1 MMSSKPQFPGDP
13 MRRYGMDHDR
23 YDWSLLQKRAPVSW
37 PDGKNIALWVNIA
50 VEEFPMNDD
59 GKPFKLPGTMVKPY
73 PDLQTY
79 TWRDYGNR
87 VGIYRV
93 MRAADKFGIKPDWSV
108 NAAIAEKYPQ
118 LLRDIL
124 ARGEDVIAHGMDM
137 ATPHHGGMPEAEE
150 RALVQKA
157 LRMLH
162 DGGAENIRG
171 WLSPGK
177 SQSAL
182 TPEILAE
189 AGMEFLCDWPND
201 ELPYIFR
208 TEAGEIVSMPHSSDL
223 NDRRIIADF
232 RHDEA
237 SFVDQVKDHYTYLSR
252 EADAEGGRVMSLTLH
267 PWVTGQS
274 HRIAALEEAFSFL
287 SEKADIWFASG
298 AEICSEWKSQ
308 TGN

>member
-1 MMSSKPQFPGDP
+1 MSSNPRLAYPHRQ
-13 MRRYGMDHDR
+13 YGMDHDR
-23 YDWSLLQKRAPVSW
+23 YDWSLLQKRAPVEW

-50 VEEFPMNDD
+50 VEVFPMDD
-59 GKPFKLPGTMVKPY
+59 DAKPFKLPGTMVKPY

-93 MRAADKFGIKPDWSV
+93 MRATDKFGIKADWSV

-124 ARGEDVIAHGMDM
+124 ARDEDVIAHGMDM
-137 ATPHHGGMPEAEE
+137 ASPHHGEMSEAQE
-150 RALVQKA
+150 RALVEKT
-157 LRMLH
+157 LSLLK
-162 DGGAENIRG
+162 GAGAKDIRG

-177 SQSAL
+177 SQSAR
-182 TPEILAE
+182 TPEILAD
-189 AGMEFLCDWPND
+189 AGLEFFCDWPND
-201 ELPYIFR
+201 ELPYRFR
-208 TEAGEIVSMPHSSDL
+208 TDAGEITSMPHSSDL
-223 NDRRIIADF
+223 NDRRIIVDF

-252 EADAEGGRVMSLTLH
+252 EASAEGGRVMSLTLH

-274 HRIAALEEAFSFL
+274 HRIAALEEAFAFL
-287 SEKADIWFASG
+287 FDKADIWFASG
-298 AEICSEWKSQ
+298 ADICSEWKRQ
-308 TGN
+308 TGG

>member
-1 MMSSKPQFPGDP
+1 MSSNQQFAADP

-23 YDWSLLQKRAPVSW
+23 YKWSLLQKRKPISW
-37 PDGKNIALWVNIA
+37 PDDKRIALWVNIA
-50 VEEFPMNDD
+50 VEVFPMNDD
-59 GKPFKLPGTMVKPY
+59 AKPFKLPGSMVKPY

-93 MRAADKFGIKPDWSV
+93 MHAADRFGIKPDWSI
-108 NAAIAEKYPQ
+108 NAAIAEKYPS

-124 ARGEDVIAHGMDM
+124 SRGDDVIAHGMDM
-137 ATPHHGGMPEAEE
+137 ATPHYGGMPEAEE
-150 RALVQKA
+150 RALVAKT
-157 LRMLH
+157 LRVLK
-162 DGGAENIRG
+162 DAGAENISG
-171 WLSPGK
+171 WHSPGK
-177 SQSAL
+177 SQSAR

-189 AGMEFLCDWPND
+189 AGFEFLCDWPND
-201 ELPYIFR
+201 ELPYMFQ
-208 TEAGEIVSMPHSSDL
+208 TEAGEIVSLPHSSDL
-223 NDRRIIADF
+223 NDRRIIVDF

-237 SFVDQVKDHYTYLSR
+237 SFVNQVKDHYTYLSH
-252 EADAEGGRVMSLTLH
+252 EAEAEGGRVMSLTLH

-287 SEKADIWFASG
+287 SDKPDIWFTSG
-298 AEICSEWKSQ
+298 AEICSEWKRQ

>member
-1 MMSSKPQFPGDP
+1 MSSKPQFPDDP

-37 PDGKNIALWVNIA
+37 PDGKRIALWVNIA
-50 VEEFPMNDD
+50 VEVFPMNGDA
-59 GKPFKLPGTMVKPY
+59 KPFKLPGSMVKPY

-93 MRAADKFGIKPDWSV
+93 MRAADKFGIKTDWSV
-108 NAAIAEKYPQ
+108 NAAIAKKYPQ

-150 RALVQKA
+150 RALVGKT
-157 LRMLH
+157 LRMLK

-177 SQSAL
+177 SQSAV

-201 ELPYIFR
+201 ELPYMFR
-208 TEAGEIVSMPHSSDL
+208 TEAGKIVSMPHSSDL

-274 HRIAALEEAFSFL
+274 HRIAALEEALSFL
-287 SEKADIWFASG
+287 SEQADIWFASG
-298 AEICSEWKSQ
+298 AEICSDWKRQ